1 MYKYVNTTFWVYL
14 LCLCVYD
21 FRNDLK
27 LAFGNQFC
35 RGAGGSPLVET
46 SFSIPKQFLVT
57 QTDFFDCNFLCT
69 KEIFGKYLKVM

>member
-1 MYKYVNTTFWVYL
+1 MSIQHFGSV
-14 LCLCVYD
+14 CCGLCVYD

-35 RGAGGSPLVET
+35 RDAGVSSLVET
-46 SFSIPKQFLVT
+46 SSSIPKQFLVT
-57 QTDFFDCNFLCT
+57 QTDFFDYNFLCT